1 MRRNLWMSAL
11 YFVPTMVLSSV
22 GILILVFQ
30 RAGFDIVFGILVVIL
45 SLALLSNAIVFHGLL
60 RSQVRRVRIQTDFV
74 AKVSHE
80 LRTPLASIRM
90 FVDTLQGGVRDPD
103 EVSMCLDVI
112 SSETSRLTTMI
123 ERLLSWGR
131 MEAGRRTYDKHP
143 ELASTLVGEALAQ
156 LEPQLQGGD
165 VEIELDL
172 SDETLAVLADRQAI
186 VETILNLLSNALK
199 YGTKDGKGKIT
210 ISVRQVKQR
219 VHIVVEDQGPGI
231 PRQEQRRVFEKFYR
245 GSSQDVNKTQG
256 SGLGLAMA
264 RLVVRA
270 HRGKIR
276 LGSQPDEG
284 ARFVIS
290 LPMLPPEQA
299 PMEVPPG

>member
-1 MRRNLWMSAL
+1 
-11 YFVPTMVLSSV
+11 MVLSSV

-45 SLALLSNAIVFHGLL
+45 SVALLSNAIVFHGLL

-90 FVDTLQGGVRDPD
+90 FVDTLQGGVRDPE

-131 MEAGRRTYDKHP
+131 MEAGRRTYEKRP

-156 LEPQLQGGD
+156 LEPQLQGSD

-172 SDETLAVLADRQAI
+172 PEESPAVLADRQAM
-186 VETILNLLSNALK
+186 VETLLNLLSNALK
-199 YGTKDGKGKIT
+199 YGTRDGTGRIT
-210 ISVRQVKQR
+210 VRVRQVKQR
-219 VHIVVEDQGPGI
+219 VRFVVEDEGPGI
-231 PRQEQRRVFEKFYR
+231 PRREQRRIFEKFYR
-245 GSSQDVNKTQG
+245 GSSQKENQTQG

-276 LGSQPDEG
+276 LESPPDEG
-284 ARFVIS
+284 ARFIIS
-290 LPMLPPEQA
+290 LPLLSPKQS